1 MRGYLRAVKNNFKH
15 WAIEESGYVK
25 DPFMRLTDIFEC
37 TPDYFFKSF
46 SENSPINCNNDRV
59 FYNMWKNLLAKV
71 EIPELPFCNIYAS
84 QQLSKY
90 IPNNSL
96 LHLGI
101 MSSTRHMHFFDLD
114 KSIEVYSNLGALG
127 IDGSMSTFV
136 GQAAVSSQ
144 LCFLML
150 GDLSFFYDMNAARIK
165 SLGNNIRILLVNNG
179 GASEF
184 HFYIGSESI
193 PSIDDYISV
202 KHNSEAKGWLE
213 SCGFKYLTAS
223 TMQEFDENITKFV
236 ASDSTQPIV
245 FEVFTDMK
253 NDAEITQEL
262 FNLNNKKDDIS
273 IKRGIMKNVATAVL
287 GAKGAKKA
295 IDIAKI
301 IKDKR

>member
-1 MRGYLRAVKNNFKH
+1 V
-15 WAIEESGYVK
+15 
-25 DPFMRLTDIFEC
+25 
-37 TPDYFFKSF
+37 
-46 SENSPINCNNDRV
+46 
-59 FYNMWKNLLAKV
+59 
-71 EIPELPFCNIYAS
+71 
-84 QQLSKY
+84 
-90 IPNNSL
+90 
-96 LHLGI
+96 
-101 MSSTRHMHFFDLD
+101 
-114 KSIEVYSNLGALG
+114 
-127 IDGSMSTFV
+127 
-136 GQAAVSSQ
+136 
-144 LCFLML
+144 
-150 GDLSFFYDMNAARIK
+150 
-165 SLGNNIRILLVNNG
+165 
-179 GASEF
+179 
-184 HFYIGSESI
+184 
-193 PSIDDYISV
+193 
-202 KHNSEAKGWLE
+202 EAKGWLE